1 MVETL
6 FILLTA
12 HFLGDFVLQTEW
24 VVQRKKQLKVQL
36 MHAAL
41 VTMVSAL
48 MLGSAHMTLLAIL
61 FFSHLAMDTLKV
73 YLLPN
78 GIYMFLVDQLVH
90 IGVMCALAYTF
101 SSEAQN
107 GFWLTWLSVE
117 KQRWYLLIVTFLGGF
132 LLCVP
137 VGGVLIGIVIRPLL
151 EQIKEDRRKHRGKQ
165 RRNGEQQPGEQGQ
178 REQEYN
184 DVVRSGDG
192 TEGDEDHEDYCQQD
206 DRAPEDDV
214 EGLSKGGRYIGWL
227 ERSLVMMLLL
237 IGQASGI
244 GFLFAAK
251 SILRF
256 GEIKDSHQRKMAE
269 YIIIGT
275 FLSFGWALITSYLTQ
290 QALRLWHQ

>member
-24 VVQRKKQLKVQL
+24 MVQRKKHLKVQL
-36 MHAAL
+36 MHAAV
-41 VTMVSAL
+41 VTIISAL
-48 MLGSAHMTLLAIL
+48 MLGSINISLLAIL
-61 FFSHLAMDTLKV
+61 FLSHLGIDALKS
-73 YLLPN
+73 YRLPN
-78 GIYMFLVDQLVH
+78 GTYVFLLDQLAH
-90 IGVMCALAYTF
+90 IVVICILAYTF
-101 SSEAQN
+101 SSEVQN
-107 GFWLTWLSVE
+107 GLWLTWLSAE
-117 KQRWYLLIVTFLGGF
+117 KQRWYLLIVTFSGGF

-137 VGGVLIGIVIRPLL
+137 VGGVLIGILISPLL
-151 EQIKEDRRKHRGKQ
+151 DEIKEDRGKRQRKQ
-165 RRNGEQQPGEQGQ
+165 RQNGEQQPDELVQ
-178 REQEYN
+178 REQRYN
-184 DVVRSGDG
+184 DVFRSGDG
-192 TEGDEDHEDYCQQD
+192 AEGEEDHEDYWQQD
-206 DRAPEDDV
+206 IHVPEDDV

-237 IGQASGI
+237 MGQASGI

-290 QALRLWHQ
+290 KALSLWYQ

>member
-1 MVETL
+1 MAETL

-41 VTMVSAL
+41 VTVVSAL

-61 FFSHLAMDTLKV
+61 FLSHLAMDALKV

-78 GIYMFLVDQLVH
+78 GIYMFLLDQLVH
-90 IGVMCALAYTF
+90 IGVICALAYTF

-107 GFWLTWLSVE
+107 GFWLTWLSAD
-117 KQRWYLLIVTFLGGF
+117 KARWYLLIVTFLG
-132 LLCVP
+132 
-137 VGGVLIGIVIRPLL
+137 
-151 EQIKEDRRKHRGKQ
+151 
-165 RRNGEQQPGEQGQ
+165 
-178 REQEYN
+178 
-184 DVVRSGDG
+184 
-192 TEGDEDHEDYCQQD
+192 
-206 DRAPEDDV
+206 
-214 EGLSKGGRYIGWL
+214 
-227 ERSLVMMLLL
+227 
-237 IGQASGI
+237 